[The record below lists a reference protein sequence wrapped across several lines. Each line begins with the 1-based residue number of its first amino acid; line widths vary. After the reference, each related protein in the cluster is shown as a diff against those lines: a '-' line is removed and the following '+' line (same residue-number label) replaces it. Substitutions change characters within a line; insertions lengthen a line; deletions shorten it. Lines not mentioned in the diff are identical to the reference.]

1 VIFFFLS
8 SQPLWI
14 SAAIIV
20 GLGTLLSMVG
30 LVLVRRCVDVR
41 SLTANNELAGHKFA
55 TIGVLYAVTLAFA
68 IIVVWEKFVDAE
80 LDVVHEAG
88 AAESIYRLSQGVSDK
103 AGAALRSAVA
113 NYLKAAISDD
123 WSAMDRGAAG
133 AEEIIGAEGAAKEA
147 LDAVYS
153 ALVSSTGQADS
164 AVLSEMLRQVDLV
177 AQSRRARLVASEGTV
192 PNLLWLVLLG
202 GAAITIGYTFFFGA
216 ESLRAQ
222 ALMTALLALMIFSEL
237 LVIVGI
243 DRPFSGAVK
252 IEPNALAAVLAEH
265 RLSPR

>member
-1 VIFFFLS
+1 MITFLTT
-8 SQPLWI
+8 QPLWV
-14 SAAIIV
+14 SGAIIV

-30 LVLVRRCVDVR
+30 LLLVRRSVDVR
-41 SLTANNELAGHKFA
+41 SLTSNNELAGHKFA

-68 IIVVWEKFVDAE
+68 IIVVWEKFADAE

-88 AAESIYRLSQGVSDK
+88 AAETIYRLSPGVSDK
-103 AGAALRSAVA
+103 GAAVRSAVT
-113 NYLKAAISDD
+113 NYLKAAINND
-123 WSAMDRGAAG
+123 WPAMDRGVSG
-133 AEEIIGAEGAAKEA
+133 VEEIVGATGAAKEA

-153 ALVSSTGQADS
+153 TLVLSSGQADS
-164 AVLSEMLRQVDLV
+164 AVVSEMLRQLDLV
-177 AQSRRARLVASEGTV
+177 AQSRRARLIASEGAV

-202 GAAITIGYTFFFGA
+202 GSAITIGYTFFFGA

-222 ALMTALLALMIFSEL
+222 ALMTALLAIMIFSEL

-252 IEPNALAAVLAEH
+252 VGPNALAAVLAER
-265 RLSPR
+265 RLSPE